1 MLKDKTVVLGITGS
15 IAAYKMASVA
25 SSLKKMGVNVEVIM
39 TENATQ
45 FITPVTFE
53 AITGNRCIV
62 DTFDR
67 NFDFNIE
74 HISLAKKADL
84 FIVAP
89 ASANIIGKIA
99 NGIADDMLTTTF
111 MACTCQKL
119 IAPAMNTNMYNN
131 NILQDNLRRCQN
143 YGIRIIEPAS
153 GILAC
158 GDAGRGKLP
167 EPELLVEHIL
177 SEIQYAKDLRGKK
190 VLVTA
195 GPTMEAIDPVRY
207 ITNHSSGRMGYAIA
221 RCAAYRGAQVVL
233 VTGRTHIEPPI
244 FTKVIKVTDAESM
257 YNAVMSEIDD
267 SDIIVMA
274 AAVADYTPAQVSD
287 EKLKKK
293 DGDMSVEMKRTRDIL
308 KEAGKIKKADQYICG
323 FAMETQNLIE
333 NAKAKL
339 TAKNAD
345 MIVANS
351 LRTEGAGFGT
361 ATNVATLINS
371 EEIKQL
377 PIMSKDELA
386 EIILDEAIKSIKRLG
401 DR

>member
-25 SSLKKMGVNVEVIM
+25 SSLRKLGVNVEVIM
-39 TENATQ
+39 TCNATQ

-53 AITGNRCIV
+53 AITGNRCIT

-84 FIVAP
+84 FMVAP

-111 MACTCQKL
+111 MACTCPKL

-153 GILAC
+153 GLLAC

-221 RCAAYRGAQVVL
+221 GCAAYRGAQVVL

-244 FTKVIKVTDAESM
+244 FTKVIKITDAESM

-267 SDIIVMA
+267 ADIIVMA

-308 KEAGKIKKADQYICG
+308 KEAGKIKKANQYICG

-339 TAKNAD
+339 EAKNAD

-386 EIILDEAIKSIKRLG
+386 EIILDEAIKSIKR
-401 DR
+401 

>member
-25 SSLKKMGVNVEVIM
+25 SSLRKLGVNVEVIM
-39 TENATQ
+39 TCNATQ

-84 FIVAP
+84 FMVAP

-111 MACTCQKL
+111 MACTCPKL

-153 GILAC
+153 GLLAC

-221 RCAAYRGAQVVL
+221 GCAAYRGADVVL
-233 VTGRTHIEPPI
+233 VTGRTHIEPPV

-267 SDIIVMA
+267 ADIIVMA

-308 KEAGKIKKADQYICG
+308 KEAGKIKKANQYICG

-339 TAKNAD
+339 EAKNAD

-361 ATNVATLINS
+361 ATNVAILIKP
-371 EEIKQL
+371 EETRQL

-386 EIILDEAIKSIKRLG
+386 EIILDEAIKSIKR
-401 DR
+401 

>member
-25 SSLKKMGVNVEVIM
+25 SSLRKLGVNVEVIM
-39 TENATQ
+39 TCNATQ

-53 AITGNRCIV
+53 AITGNRCIT

-84 FIVAP
+84 FMVAP

-111 MACTCQKL
+111 MACTCPKL

-153 GILAC
+153 GLLAC

-177 SEIQYAKDLRGKK
+177 SEIQHAKDLRGKK

-221 RCAAYRGAQVVL
+221 GCAAYRGAQVVL

-267 SDIIVMA
+267 ADIIVMA

-308 KEAGKIKKADQYICG
+308 KEAGKIKKANQYICG

-339 TAKNAD
+339 EAKNAD

-386 EIILDEAIKSIKRLG
+386 EIILDEAIKSIKR
-401 DR
+401 

>member
-25 SSLKKMGVNVEVIM
+25 SSLRKLGVNVEVIM
-39 TENATQ
+39 TCNATQ

-53 AITGNRCIV
+53 AITGNRCIT

-84 FIVAP
+84 FMVAP

-111 MACTCQKL
+111 MACTCPKL

-153 GILAC
+153 GLLAC

-177 SEIQYAKDLRGKK
+177 SEIQYAKDLRGEK

-221 RCAAYRGAQVVL
+221 RCAAYRGADVVL

-244 FTKVIKVTDAESM
+244 FTKVIKVTDAKSM
-257 YNAVMSEIDD
+257 YNVVMGEIDD
-267 SDIIVMA
+267 ADIIVMA

-308 KEAGKIKKADQYICG
+308 KEAGKIKKANQYICG

-339 TAKNAD
+339 EAKNAD

-386 EIILDEAIKSIKRLG
+386 EIILDEAIKSIKR
-401 DR
+401 

>member
-25 SSLKKMGVNVEVIM
+25 SSLRKLGVNVEVIM
-39 TENATQ
+39 TCNATQ

-53 AITGNRCIV
+53 AITGNRCIT

-111 MACTCQKL
+111 MACTCPKL

-153 GILAC
+153 GLLAC

-221 RCAAYRGAQVVL
+221 GCAAYRGAQVVL

-267 SDIIVMA
+267 ADIIVMA

-293 DGDMSVEMKRTRDIL
+293 DGDMSVETKRTRDIL
-308 KEAGKIKKADQYICG
+308 KEAGKIKKANQYICG

-339 TAKNAD
+339 EAKNAD

-386 EIILDEAIKSIKRLG
+386 EIILDEAIKSIKR
-401 DR
+401 

>member
-25 SSLKKMGVNVEVIM
+25 SSLRKLGVNVEVIM
-39 TENATQ
+39 TCNATQ

-53 AITGNRCIV
+53 AITGNRCIT

-111 MACTCQKL
+111 MACTCPKL

-153 GILAC
+153 GLLAC

-177 SEIQYAKDLRGKK
+177 SEIQYAKVLRGKK

-221 RCAAYRGAQVVL
+221 GCAAYRGAQVVL

-267 SDIIVMA
+267 ADIIVMA

-308 KEAGKIKKADQYICG
+308 KEAGKIKKANQYICG

-339 TAKNAD
+339 EAKNAD

-377 PIMSKDELA
+377 PIMSKEELA
-386 EIILDEAIKSIKRLG
+386 EIILDEAIKSIKR
-401 DR
+401 

>member
-25 SSLKKMGVNVEVIM
+25 SSLRKLGVNVEVIM

-53 AITGNRCIV
+53 AITGNRCIT

-84 FIVAP
+84 FMVAP

-111 MACTCQKL
+111 MACTCPKL

-153 GILAC
+153 GLLAC

-221 RCAAYRGAQVVL
+221 GCAAYRGAQVVL

-267 SDIIVMA
+267 ADIIIMA

-308 KEAGKIKKADQYICG
+308 KEAGKIKKANQYICG

-339 TAKNAD
+339 EAKNAD

-386 EIILDEAIKSIKRLG
+386 EIILDEAIKSIKR
-401 DR
+401 

>member
-25 SSLKKMGVNVEVIM
+25 SSLRKLGVNVEVIM
-39 TENATQ
+39 TCNATQ

-53 AITGNRCIV
+53 AITGNRCIT

-111 MACTCQKL
+111 MACTCPKL

-143 YGIRIIEPAS
+143 CGIRIIEPAS
-153 GILAC
+153 GLLAC

-221 RCAAYRGAQVVL
+221 GCAAYRGADVVL

-267 SDIIVMA
+267 ADIIVMA

-308 KEAGKIKKADQYICG
+308 KEAGKIKKANQYICG

-339 TAKNAD
+339 EAKNAD

-377 PIMSKDELA
+377 PIMSKEELA
-386 EIILDEAIKSIKRLG
+386 EIILDEAIKNIKR
-401 DR
+401 

>member
-25 SSLKKMGVNVEVIM
+25 SSLRKLGVNVEVIM
-39 TENATQ
+39 TCNATQ

-53 AITGNRCIV
+53 AITGNRCIT

-111 MACTCQKL
+111 MACTCPKL

-153 GILAC
+153 GLLAC

-190 VLVTA
+190 VLITA

-221 RCAAYRGAQVVL
+221 GCAAYRGAQVVL

-244 FTKVIKVTDAESM
+244 FTQVIKVTDAESM

-267 SDIIVMA
+267 ADIIVMA

-308 KEAGKIKKADQYICG
+308 KEAGKIKKANQYICG

-339 TAKNAD
+339 EAKNAD

-386 EIILDEAIKSIKRLG
+386 EIILDEAIKSIKR
-401 DR
+401 

>member
-25 SSLKKMGVNVEVIM
+25 SSLRKLGVNVEVIM
-39 TENATQ
+39 TCNATQ

-53 AITGNRCIV
+53 AITGNRCIT

-84 FIVAP
+84 FMVAP

-111 MACTCQKL
+111 MACTCPKL

-153 GILAC
+153 GLLAC

-221 RCAAYRGAQVVL
+221 GCAAYRGAQVVL

-267 SDIIVMA
+267 ADIIVMA
-274 AAVADYTPAQVSD
+274 AAVADYTPAHVSD

-308 KEAGKIKKADQYICG
+308 KEAGKIKKANQYICG

-339 TAKNAD
+339 EAKNAD

-377 PIMSKDELA
+377 PIMSKDKLA
-386 EIILDEAIKSIKRLG
+386 EIILDEAIKSIKR
-401 DR
+401 

>member
-25 SSLKKMGVNVEVIM
+25 SSLRKLGVNVEVIM
-39 TENATQ
+39 TCNATQ

-84 FIVAP
+84 FMVAP

-111 MACTCQKL
+111 MACTCPKL

-143 YGIRIIEPAS
+143 CGIRIIEPAS
-153 GILAC
+153 GLLAC

-221 RCAAYRGAQVVL
+221 GCAAYRGAQVVL

-257 YNAVMSEIDD
+257 YNAVMGEIDD
-267 SDIIVMA
+267 ADIIVMA

-308 KEAGKIKKADQYICG
+308 KEAGKIKKANQYICG

-339 TAKNAD
+339 EAKNAD

-386 EIILDEAIKSIKRLG
+386 EIILDEAIKSIKR
-401 DR
+401 

>member
-25 SSLKKMGVNVEVIM
+25 SSLKKLGVNVEVIM
-39 TENATQ
+39 TCNATQ

-53 AITGNRCIV
+53 AITGNRCIT

-84 FIVAP
+84 FMVAP

-111 MACTCQKL
+111 MACTCPKL

-131 NILQDNLRRCQN
+131 NILQYNLRRCQN

-153 GILAC
+153 GLLAC

-177 SEIQYAKDLRGKK
+177 SEIQYAKDLRGEK

-195 GPTMEAIDPVRY
+195 GPTIEAIDPVRY

-221 RCAAYRGAQVVL
+221 RCAAYRGADVVL

-244 FTKVIKVTDAESM
+244 FTKVIKVTDAKSM
-257 YNAVMSEIDD
+257 YNVVMGEIDD
-267 SDIIVMA
+267 ADIIVMA

-308 KEAGKIKKADQYICG
+308 KEAGKIKKANQYICG

-339 TAKNAD
+339 EAKNAD

-386 EIILDEAIKSIKRLG
+386 EIILDEAIKSIKR
-401 DR
+401 

>member
-15 IAAYKMASVA
+15 ISAYKMASVA
-25 SSLKKMGVNVEVIM
+25 SSLRKLGVNVEVIM
-39 TENATQ
+39 TCNATQ

-53 AITGNRCIV
+53 AITGNRCIT

-84 FIVAP
+84 FMVAP

-111 MACTCQKL
+111 MACTCPKL

-153 GILAC
+153 GLLAC

-221 RCAAYRGAQVVL
+221 GCAAYRGAQVVL
-233 VTGRTHIEPPI
+233 VTGRTHMEPPV

-267 SDIIVMA
+267 ADIIVMA

-308 KEAGKIKKADQYICG
+308 KEAGKIKKANQYICG

-339 TAKNAD
+339 EAKNAD

-386 EIILDEAIKSIKRLG
+386 EIILDEAIKSIKR
-401 DR
+401 

>member
-25 SSLKKMGVNVEVIM
+25 SSLRKLGVNVEVIM
-39 TENATQ
+39 TCNATQ

-53 AITGNRCIV
+53 AITGNRCIT

-84 FIVAP
+84 FMVAP

-111 MACTCQKL
+111 MACTCPKL

-153 GILAC
+153 GLLAC

-190 VLVTA
+190 VLITA

-221 RCAAYRGAQVVL
+221 GCAAYRGAQVVL

-267 SDIIVMA
+267 ADIIVMA

-308 KEAGKIKKADQYICG
+308 KEAGKIKKANQYICG

-339 TAKNAD
+339 EAKNAD

-386 EIILDEAIKSIKRLG
+386 EIILDEAIKSIKR
-401 DR
+401 

>member
-25 SSLKKMGVNVEVIM
+25 SSLRKLGVNVEVIM
-39 TENATQ
+39 TCNATQ

-84 FIVAP
+84 FMVAP

-111 MACTCQKL
+111 MACTCPKL

-153 GILAC
+153 GLLAC

-177 SEIQYAKDLRGKK
+177 SEIRYAKDLRGKK

-221 RCAAYRGAQVVL
+221 GCAAYRGADVVL
-233 VTGRTHIEPPI
+233 VTGRTHIEPPV

-267 SDIIVMA
+267 ADIIVMA

-308 KEAGKIKKADQYICG
+308 KEAGKIKKANQYICG

-339 TAKNAD
+339 EAKNAD

-386 EIILDEAIKSIKRLG
+386 EIILDEAIKSIKR
-401 DR
+401 

>member
-25 SSLKKMGVNVEVIM
+25 SSLRKLGVNVEVIM

-53 AITGNRCIV
+53 AITGNRCIT

-111 MACTCQKL
+111 MACTCPKL

-143 YGIRIIEPAS
+143 CSIRIIEPAS
-153 GILAC
+153 GLLAC

-221 RCAAYRGAQVVL
+221 GCAAYRGAQVVL

-244 FTKVIKVTDAESM
+244 FTKVIKVTDAEGM

-267 SDIIVMA
+267 ADIIVMA

-308 KEAGKIKKADQYICG
+308 KEAGKIKKANQYICG

-339 TAKNAD
+339 EAKNAD

-361 ATNVATLINS
+361 ATNVAILIKP
-371 EEIKQL
+371 EETRQL
-377 PIMSKDELA
+377 PIMSKDKLA
-386 EIILDEAIKSIKRLG
+386 EIILDEAIKSIKR
-401 DR
+401 

>member
-25 SSLKKMGVNVEVIM
+25 SSLRKLGVNVEVIM
-39 TENATQ
+39 TCNATQ

-111 MACTCQKL
+111 MACTCPKL

-131 NILQDNLRRCQN
+131 NILQDNLRKCQN

-153 GILAC
+153 GLLAC

-221 RCAAYRGAQVVL
+221 GCAAYRGAQVVL

-244 FTKVIKVTDAESM
+244 FTKVIKVTDAEGM

-267 SDIIVMA
+267 ADIIVMA

-308 KEAGKIKKADQYICG
+308 KEAGKIKKANQYICG

-339 TAKNAD
+339 EAKNAD

-361 ATNVATLINS
+361 ATNVAILIKP
-371 EEIKQL
+371 EETRQL

-386 EIILDEAIKSIKRLG
+386 EIILDEAIKSIKR
-401 DR
+401 

>member
-1 MLKDKTVVLGITGS
+1 MLRDKTVVLGITGS
-15 IAAYKMASVA
+15 IAAYKMASLA
-25 SSLKKMGVNVEVIM
+25 SSLKKLGVNVEIIM

-45 FITPVTFE
+45 FITPLTFE

-74 HISLAKKADL
+74 HISIAKKADL
-84 FIVAP
+84 FMVAP
-89 ASANIIGKIA
+89 ASANIIGKLA

-111 MACTCQKL
+111 MACTCPKL

-131 NILQDNLRRCQN
+131 NILQDNLSRCRD
-143 YGIRIIEPAS
+143 YGIRIIEPAE
-153 GILAC
+153 GLLAC
-158 GDAGRGKLP
+158 GDSGRGKLP
-167 EPELLVEHIL
+167 EPELLLEHIL
-177 SEIQYAKDLRGKK
+177 SEIQYVKDLTGKK

-207 ITNHSSGRMGYAIA
+207 ITNHSSGKMGYAIA
-221 RCAAYRGAQVVL
+221 KCAAYRGAKTVL
-233 VTGRTHIEPPI
+233 VTGRTHIEAPI
-244 FTKVIKVTDAESM
+244 LTSVINVTDAESM
-257 YNAVMSEIDD
+257 YNAVMSEI
-267 SDIIVMA
+267 SEADIIVMA
-274 AAVADYTPAQVSD
+274 AAVADYTPAHTNS

-293 DGDMSVEMKRTRDIL
+293 DSDMQVELKRTRDIL
-308 KEAGKIKKADQYICG
+308 KEIGSIKRSDQYVCG
-323 FAMETQNLIE
+323 FAMETQNLID

-339 TAKNAD
+339 AAKNAD

-361 ATNVATLINS
+361 ATNVATLIKPDQIN
-371 EEIKQL
+371 QL

-386 EIILDEAIKSIKRLG
+386 EIILNEALNR
-401 DR
+401 

>member
-25 SSLKKMGVNVEVIM
+25 SGLKKLGVNVEVIM

-67 NFDFNIE
+67 NFDFKIE
-74 HISLAKKADL
+74 HISLARKADL

-111 MACTCQKL
+111 MACTCPKL

-143 YGIRIIEPAS
+143 CGIRIIEPAS
-153 GILAC
+153 GLLAC
-158 GDAGRGKLP
+158 GDSGRGKLP
-167 EPELLVEHIL
+167 EPEFLVEHIL
-177 SEIQYAKDLRGKK
+177 SEIQYVKDLRGKK

-207 ITNHSSGRMGYAIA
+207 ITNHSSGKMGYAIA
-221 RCAAYRGAQVVL
+221 RCAAYRGAEVVL

-267 SDIIVMA
+267 ADIIVMA

-293 DGDMSVEMKRTRDIL
+293 DGDMSVEMKRTKDIL
-308 KEAGKIKKADQYICG
+308 KEAGKIKKAGQYICG

-339 TAKNAD
+339 EAKNAD

-361 ATNVATLINS
+361 ATNVATLIKP
-371 EEIKQL
+371 EELKQL

-386 EIILDEAIKSIKRLG
+386 EIILDEAIGSIKQ
-401 DR
+401 

>member
-25 SSLKKMGVNVEVIM
+25 SSLRKLGVNVEVIM

-53 AITGNRCIV
+53 AITGNRCIT

-84 FIVAP
+84 FIVVP

-111 MACTCQKL
+111 MACTCPKL

-143 YGIRIIEPAS
+143 CGIRIIEPAS
-153 GILAC
+153 GLLAC

-221 RCAAYRGAQVVL
+221 GCAAYRGAQVVL

-267 SDIIVMA
+267 ADIIVMA

-293 DGDMSVEMKRTRDIL
+293 DEDMSVEMKRTRDIL
-308 KEAGKIKKADQYICG
+308 KEAGKIKKANQYICG

-339 TAKNAD
+339 EAKNAD

-386 EIILDEAIKSIKRLG
+386 EIILDEAIKSIKR
-401 DR
+401 

>member
-53 AITGNRCIV
+53 AITGNRCIT

-111 MACTCQKL
+111 MACTCPKL

-143 YGIRIIEPAS
+143 YGIKIIEPAS
-153 GILAC
+153 GLLAC

-221 RCAAYRGAQVVL
+221 GCAAYRGAQVVL

-244 FTKVIKVTDAESM
+244 FTKVIKITDAESM

-267 SDIIVMA
+267 ADIIVMA

-308 KEAGKIKKADQYICG
+308 KEAGKIKKANQYICG

-339 TAKNAD
+339 EAKNAD

-386 EIILDEAIKSIKRLG
+386 EIILDEAIKSIKR
-401 DR
+401 

>member
-25 SSLKKMGVNVEVIM
+25 SSLRKLGVNVEVIM

-53 AITGNRCIV
+53 AITGNRCIT

-84 FIVAP
+84 FMVAP

-111 MACTCQKL
+111 MACTCPKL

-131 NILQDNLRRCQN
+131 NILQENLRRCQN

-153 GILAC
+153 GLLAC

-221 RCAAYRGAQVVL
+221 GCAAYRGAQVVL

-267 SDIIVMA
+267 ADIIVMA

-293 DGDMSVEMKRTRDIL
+293 DGNMSVEMKRTRDIL
-308 KEAGKIKKADQYICG
+308 KEAGKIKKANQYICG

-339 TAKNAD
+339 EAKNAD

-386 EIILDEAIKSIKRLG
+386 EIILDEAIKSIKR
-401 DR
+401 

>member
-25 SSLKKMGVNVEVIM
+25 SSLKKLGVNVEVIM
-39 TENATQ
+39 TCNATQ

-53 AITGNRCIV
+53 AITGNRCIT

-111 MACTCQKL
+111 MACTCPKL

-153 GILAC
+153 GLLAC
-158 GDAGRGKLP
+158 GDSGRGKLP
-167 EPELLVEHIL
+167 EPEFLVEHIL
-177 SEIQYAKDLRGKK
+177 SEIQYVKDLRGKK

-207 ITNHSSGRMGYAIA
+207 ITNHSSGKMGYAIA
-221 RCAAYRGAQVVL
+221 RCAAYRGAEVVL

-267 SDIIVMA
+267 ADIIIMA

-293 DGDMSVEMKRTRDIL
+293 DGDMSVEMKRTGDIL
-308 KEAGKIKKADQYICG
+308 KEAGKIKKTDQYICG

-339 TAKNAD
+339 EAKNAD

-361 ATNVATLINS
+361 ATNVATLIKP
-371 EEIKQL
+371 EELKQL

-386 EIILDEAIKSIKRLG
+386 EIILDEAIGSIKQ
-401 DR
+401 

>member
-25 SSLKKMGVNVEVIM
+25 SSLRKLGVNVEVIM

-53 AITGNRCIV
+53 AITGNRCIT

-111 MACTCQKL
+111 MACTCPKL

-153 GILAC
+153 GLLAC

-221 RCAAYRGAQVVL
+221 GCAAYRGAQVVL

-267 SDIIVMA
+267 ADIIVMA
-274 AAVADYTPAQVSD
+274 AAVADYTPANVSD
-287 EKLKKK
+287 QKVKKK

-308 KEAGKIKKADQYICG
+308 KEAGKIKKANQYICG

-339 TAKNAD
+339 EAKNAD

-386 EIILDEAIKSIKRLG
+386 EIILDEAIKSIKR
-401 DR
+401 

>member
-25 SSLKKMGVNVEVIM
+25 SSLRKLGVNVEVIM

-53 AITGNRCIV
+53 AITGNRCIT

-84 FIVAP
+84 FMVAP

-111 MACTCQKL
+111 MACTCPKL

-143 YGIRIIEPAS
+143 CGIRIIEPAS
-153 GILAC
+153 GLLAC

-221 RCAAYRGAQVVL
+221 GCAAYRGADVVL

-267 SDIIVMA
+267 ADIIVMA

-308 KEAGKIKKADQYICG
+308 KEAGKIKKANQYICG

-339 TAKNAD
+339 EAKNAD

-361 ATNVATLINS
+361 ATNVATLIKP

-386 EIILDEAIKSIKRLG
+386 EIILDEAIKSIKR
-401 DR
+401 

>member
-25 SSLKKMGVNVEVIM
+25 SSLKKLGVNVEVIM

-53 AITGNRCIV
+53 AITGNRCIT

-111 MACTCQKL
+111 MACTCPKL

-153 GILAC
+153 GLLAC

-221 RCAAYRGAQVVL
+221 GCAAYRGAQVVL

-267 SDIIVMA
+267 ADIIVMA

-308 KEAGKIKKADQYICG
+308 KEAGKIKKANQYICG

-339 TAKNAD
+339 EAKNAD

-377 PIMSKDELA
+377 PIMSKEELA
-386 EIILDEAIKSIKRLG
+386 EIILDEAIKSIKR
-401 DR
+401 

>member
-25 SSLKKMGVNVEVIM
+25 SSLRKLGVNVEVIM
-39 TENATQ
+39 TCNATQ

-53 AITGNRCIV
+53 AITGNRCIT

-84 FIVAP
+84 FMVAP

-111 MACTCQKL
+111 MACTCPKL

-143 YGIRIIEPAS
+143 CGIRIIEPAS
-153 GILAC
+153 GLLAC

-221 RCAAYRGAQVVL
+221 GCAAYRGADVVL

-257 YNAVMSEIDD
+257 YNAVMGEIDD
-267 SDIIVMA
+267 ADIIVMA

-308 KEAGKIKKADQYICG
+308 KEAGKIKKANQYICG

-339 TAKNAD
+339 EAKNAD

-361 ATNVATLINS
+361 ETNVATLINS

-386 EIILDEAIKSIKRLG
+386 EIILDEAIKSIKR
-401 DR
+401 

>member
-25 SSLKKMGVNVEVIM
+25 SSLRKLGVNVEVIM
-39 TENATQ
+39 TCNATQ

-53 AITGNRCIV
+53 AITGNRCIA

-89 ASANIIGKIA
+89 ASANMIGKIA

-111 MACTCQKL
+111 MACTCPKL

-153 GILAC
+153 GLLAC

-221 RCAAYRGAQVVL
+221 GCAAYRGAQVVL

-267 SDIIVMA
+267 ADIIVMA

-308 KEAGKIKKADQYICG
+308 KEAGKIKKANQYICG

-339 TAKNAD
+339 EAKNAD

-386 EIILDEAIKSIKRLG
+386 EIILDEAIKSIKR
-401 DR
+401 

>member
-25 SSLKKMGVNVEVIM
+25 SSLRKLGVNVEVIM

-53 AITGNRCIV
+53 AITGNRCIT

-111 MACTCQKL
+111 MACTCPKL

-153 GILAC
+153 GLLAC

-190 VLVTA
+190 VLITA

-221 RCAAYRGAQVVL
+221 GCAAYRGAQVVL

-267 SDIIVMA
+267 ADIIVMA

-308 KEAGKIKKADQYICG
+308 KEAGKIKKANQYICG

-339 TAKNAD
+339 EAKNAD

-386 EIILDEAIKSIKRLG
+386 EIILDEAIKSIKR
-401 DR
+401 

>member
-25 SSLKKMGVNVEVIM
+25 SSLRKLGVNVEVIM

-84 FIVAP
+84 FMVAP

-111 MACTCQKL
+111 MACTCPKL

-153 GILAC
+153 GLLAC

-221 RCAAYRGAQVVL
+221 GCAAYRGAQVVL

-267 SDIIVMA
+267 ADIIVMA

-308 KEAGKIKKADQYICG
+308 KEAGKIKKANQYICG

-339 TAKNAD
+339 EAKNAD

-386 EIILDEAIKSIKRLG
+386 EIILDEAIKSIKR
-401 DR
+401 

>member
-25 SSLKKMGVNVEVIM
+25 SSLRKLGVNVEVIM

-111 MACTCQKL
+111 MACTCPKL

-153 GILAC
+153 GLLAC

-177 SEIQYAKDLRGKK
+177 SEIQHAKDLRGKK

-221 RCAAYRGAQVVL
+221 GCAAYRGAQVVL

-267 SDIIVMA
+267 ADIIVMA

-308 KEAGKIKKADQYICG
+308 KEAGKIKKANQYICG

-339 TAKNAD
+339 EAKNAD

-386 EIILDEAIKSIKRLG
+386 EIILDEAIKSIKR
-401 DR
+401 

>member
-25 SSLKKMGVNVEVIM
+25 SSLRKLGVNVEVIM
-39 TENATQ
+39 TCNATQ

-53 AITGNRCIV
+53 AITGNRCIT

-84 FIVAP
+84 FMVAP

-111 MACTCQKL
+111 MACTCPKL

-153 GILAC
+153 GLLAC

-221 RCAAYRGAQVVL
+221 GCAAYRGAQVVL

-267 SDIIVMA
+267 ADIIVMA
-274 AAVADYTPAQVSD
+274 AAVADYTPAHVSD

-293 DGDMSVEMKRTRDIL
+293 DGDMSIEMKRTRDIL
-308 KEAGKIKKADQYICG
+308 KEAGKIKKANQYICG

-339 TAKNAD
+339 KAKNAD

-377 PIMSKDELA
+377 PIMSKDKLA
-386 EIILDEAIKSIKRLG
+386 EIILDEAIKSIKR
-401 DR
+401 

>member
-25 SSLKKMGVNVEVIM
+25 SSLRKLGVNVEVIM
-39 TENATQ
+39 TCNATQ

-53 AITGNRCIV
+53 AITGNRCIT

-111 MACTCQKL
+111 MACTCPKL

-153 GILAC
+153 GLLAC

-221 RCAAYRGAQVVL
+221 GCAAYRGAQVVL

-267 SDIIVMA
+267 ADIIVMA
-274 AAVADYTPAQVSD
+274 AAVADYTPAHVSD

-293 DGDMSVEMKRTRDIL
+293 DGDMSIEMKRTRDIL
-308 KEAGKIKKADQYICG
+308 KEAGKIKKANQYICG

-339 TAKNAD
+339 KAKNAD

-377 PIMSKDELA
+377 PIMSKDKLA
-386 EIILDEAIKSIKRLG
+386 EIILDEAIKSIKR
-401 DR
+401 

>member
-25 SSLKKMGVNVEVIM
+25 SSLRKLGVNVEVIM
-39 TENATQ
+39 TCNATQ

-53 AITGNRCIV
+53 AITGNRCIT

-84 FIVAP
+84 FMVAP

-111 MACTCQKL
+111 MACTCPKL

-153 GILAC
+153 GLLAC

-221 RCAAYRGAQVVL
+221 GCAAYRGAQVVL

-257 YNAVMSEIDD
+257 YNAVMSEIDAA
-267 SDIIVMA
+267 DIIVMA

-308 KEAGKIKKADQYICG
+308 KEAGKIKKANQYICG

-339 TAKNAD
+339 EAKNAD

-361 ATNVATLINS
+361 ATNAATLINS

-386 EIILDEAIKSIKRLG
+386 EIILDEAIKSIKR
-401 DR
+401 

>member
-25 SSLKKMGVNVEVIM
+25 SSLRKLGVNVEVIM
-39 TENATQ
+39 TCNATQ

-53 AITGNRCIV
+53 AITGNRCIT
-62 DTFDR
+62 DSFDR

-84 FIVAP
+84 FMVAP

-111 MACTCQKL
+111 MACTCPKL

-153 GILAC
+153 GLLAC

-221 RCAAYRGAQVVL
+221 GCAAYRGAQVVL

-267 SDIIVMA
+267 ADIIVMA

-308 KEAGKIKKADQYICG
+308 KEAGKIKKANQYICG

-339 TAKNAD
+339 EAKNAD

-361 ATNVATLINS
+361 ATNAATLINS

-386 EIILDEAIKSIKRLG
+386 EIILDEAIKSIKR
-401 DR
+401 

>member
-25 SSLKKMGVNVEVIM
+25 SSLRKLGVNVEVIM
-39 TENATQ
+39 TCNATQ

-53 AITGNRCIV
+53 AITGNRCIT

-84 FIVAP
+84 FMVAP

-111 MACTCQKL
+111 MACTCPKL

-153 GILAC
+153 GLLAC

-221 RCAAYRGAQVVL
+221 GCAAYRGAQVVL

-267 SDIIVMA
+267 ADIIVMA

-308 KEAGKIKKADQYICG
+308 KEAGKIKKANQYICG

-339 TAKNAD
+339 EAKNAD

-386 EIILDEAIKSIKRLG
+386 EIILDEAIKSIKR
-401 DR
+401 

>member
-25 SSLKKMGVNVEVIM
+25 SGLKKLGVNVEVIM

-53 AITGNRCIV
+53 AITGNRCIT

-74 HISLAKKADL
+74 HISLARKADL

-111 MACTCQKL
+111 MACTCPKL

-143 YGIRIIEPAS
+143 CGIRIIEPAS
-153 GILAC
+153 GLLAC
-158 GDAGRGKLP
+158 GDSGRGKLP
-167 EPELLVEHIL
+167 EPEFLVEHIL
-177 SEIQYAKDLRGKK
+177 SEIQYVKDLRGKK

-207 ITNHSSGRMGYAIA
+207 ITNHSSGKMGYAIA
-221 RCAAYRGAQVVL
+221 RCAAYRGAEVVL

-267 SDIIVMA
+267 ADIIVMA

-293 DGDMSVEMKRTRDIL
+293 TG
-308 KEAGKIKKADQYICG
+308 IC
-323 FAMETQNLIE
+323 L
-333 NAKAKL
+333 
-339 TAKNAD
+339 
-345 MIVANS
+345 
-351 LRTEGAGFGT
+351 
-361 ATNVATLINS
+361 
-371 EEIKQL
+371 
-377 PIMSKDELA
+377 
-386 EIILDEAIKSIKRLG
+386 
-401 DR
+401 